1 MTTNG
6 KNNVCIDDNSKRQF
20 HRAGW
25 VVVDSSTIIENGCI
39 EVENGLISGVYKA
52 ASSQKCI
59 DHGPGVLMP
68 PLVNTHLHL
77 ELSALKN
84 TLPFDKGFKAWVKA
98 LLEKREAL
106 GEERLIIKARKAAG
120 DLLKSGNLYVG
131 DISTLGITE
140 QIFESS
146 GLNGICFH
154 EFLGTSIDSSVKKIL
169 TRKNDFLSFS
179 VAGHAPHTT
188 STQLLKA
195 LKRGS
200 KSWGLPFSIHVAESD
215 DESEFIHDKKG
226 QWAKFL
232 TFRGI
237 DFSSWEI
244 GSKTPVS
251 YLNDIGLL
259 DPFTIA
265 VHLLNVSR
273 DDLKIIA
280 DSKSKVCVCPKSNI
294 NLHGKLPD
302 IEMMLKYGIHPA
314 LGTDSLASCDSLD
327 IFDEMAFVND
337 HYPGIAPET
346 IFSMGTI
353 NGAKALGLEQL
364 TGTLSMGK
372 KAQFIYRPSIIKNKK
387 DLFQRIISNE

>member
-6 KNNVCIDDNSKRQF
+6 KKNVCIDGNTKKQF

-25 VVVDSSTIIENGCI
+25 VVVDSCTIIENGCI
-39 EVENGLISGVYKA
+39 EVENGRISSIHKA
-52 ASSQKCI
+52 VSNKKYI

-68 PLVNTHLHL
+68 PLVNAHLHL

-84 TLPFDKGFKAWVKA
+84 TLPFDKGFKTWVKA
-98 LLEKREAL
+98 LLVKREAL
-106 GEERLIIKARKAAG
+106 GEEKLIIEAKKAVM

-140 QIFESS
+140 QIYKST
-146 GLNGICFH
+146 GLNGVCFR
-154 EFLGTSIDSSVKKIL
+154 EFLGTDVDASVETFFARENDS
-169 TRKNDFLSFS
+169 LSFS

-195 LKRGS
+195 LKKGS
-200 KSWGLPFSIHVAESD
+200 KSCGMPFSIHVAESD

-232 TFRGI
+232 TSRGI

-259 DPFTIA
+259 DTDTIA
-265 VHLLNVSR
+265 VHLLNVNGN
-273 DDLKIIA
+273 DLKMIA
-280 DSKSKVCVCPKSNI
+280 DSKSKVCVCPKSNM

-302 IEMMLKYGIHPA
+302 IEMMLQSGIHPA

-327 IFDEMAFVND
+327 IFDEMAFVNK
-337 HYPGIAPET
+337 YYLGIAPET

-364 TGTLSMGK
+364 TGTLSIGK
-372 KAQFIYRPSIIKNKK
+372 KAQFIYRPVNIINKK